1 VFRELLG
8 GTKPKTTNSPV
19 QAQQPNKSAAAPALP
34 TKDTVLGTGA
44 HLEGNLKTPGNVRV
58 HGTFVGDITAQGKIT
73 IGEQGKL
80 EGDLTGEAVDVAG
93 QMHGN
98 ILARMVAVARTG
110 QVRGDLRLEKL
121 QTEEGAFVQGLVTM
135 EEKITLPGGP
145 EPEKP
150 AIEAETAIEP
160 DAKAEL
166 PSRPEQAPSAA
177 GEQAAKPETKGKKE
191 PAKAGK

>member
-19 QAQQPNKSAAAPALP
+19 QPQQPNKSTVAPAAP
-34 TKDTVLGTGA
+34 TVDTVLGTGS
-44 HLEGNLKTPGNVRV
+44 HLEGNLKTQGNVRV
-58 HGTFVGDITAQGKIT
+58 HGNFVGDITAHGKIA

-93 QMHGN
+93 QVRGN
-98 ILARMVAVARTG
+98 ILARMVSVARTG

-135 EEKITLPGGP
+135 EDKVTLPGKP
-145 EPEKP
+145 QPEKP
-150 AIEAETAIEP
+150 AIEAEAAIEP
-160 DAKAEL
+160 EAKTEL
-166 PSRPEQAPSAA
+166 PSEPAETLAA
-177 GEQAAKPETKGKKE
+177 ISEPVVKPESKGKK
-191 PAKAGK
+191 